1 VRKAF
6 ISDCEGP
13 ISKNDNAYEITSR
26 FVPEGSRLYAVI
38 SRYDDVLADVLK
50 RPGYEAGYTLKLIL
64 PFLKAYCA
72 TDLKMQ
78 EYSAAKLMLI
88 PDAKNTLQHA
98 RSIAQAF
105 VVSTSYEHYIKALC
119 QALDFPYANTYCTR
133 VSIDKYHMTEEEKNQ
148 LRKLTAE
155 IAQMHV
161 VEVRSNAKSVQD
173 FSDVDR
179 KTIRRLD
186 EIFWHEI
193 TNLEIGRIYSEVDPM
208 GGCKKAEAIKDI
220 VEKTGIGLSDVMY
233 VGDSITDVL
242 AFQKVRNGGGLAVS
256 FNGNNYAIREAEIA
270 VMSENAIVTAILA
283 DVFNKLGKKG
293 VLELVSEWK
302 YSKLKKYEVDESLQ
316 KRLRELYPKELPPVE
331 IISDEN
337 REGLSEKSSAFRKTV
352 RGVNIG
358 ALG

>member
-133 VSIDKYHMTEEEKNQ
+133 VSIDKYHMTEQEKNQ

-173 FSDVDR
+173 FSDADR

-193 TNLEIGRIYSEVDPM
+193 TNMEIGRIYSEVDPM
-208 GGCKKAEAIKDI
+208 GGCKKAEAIEDI
-220 VEKTGIGLSDVMY
+220 VEKTGIELSDVMY
-233 VGDSITDVL
+233 VGDSITDEE
-242 AFQKVRNGGGLAVS
+242 AFKLVRGGEGLTVS
-256 FNGNNYAIREAEIA
+256 FNGNQYAVRNAEIA
-270 VMSENAIVTAILA
+270 VMSENSVPTAIIADIFCRSGKQLA
-283 DVFNKLGKKG
+283 LRLAGDWNVEALKESRVGPDLLERLLRFQVDKSYMVETVKDEN
-293 VLELVSEWK
+293 VEELV
-302 YSKLKKYEVDESLQ
+302 KKSTEF
-316 KRLRELYPKELPPVE
+316 RRE
-331 IISDEN
+331 
-337 REGLSEKSSAFRKTV
+337 V
-352 RGVNIG
+352 RGEAVG
-358 ALG
+358 SLG